1 MTKEVIRFAWRLKGV
16 PEYLVKGVMSPY
28 KVCKTAFS
36 VDGELSSSF
45 SLKAGVHQ
53 KSVLTLILFIM
64 VVDVLTE
71 DVRDGSLMELL
82 DTGGLVLCEESLNE
96 VMEKYRRWKNE
107 VEGKCLR
114 MNQDKTQGMQLLLG
128 TKIVFRKKI
137 HVVSLV
143 SGLFVILF
151 SVPNVRGGFIVIFLM
166 CLGGLLSCR
175 DVFVCRTC
183 LGHNC
188 SIEEKSEFKRCEDV
202 LKEVEKYC
210 YLGDMISCYGGA
222 SEVVSARIGSE
233 NIKSCGVKLR
243 VGLRIYL

>member
-1 MTKEVIRFAWRLKGV
+1 ML
-16 PEYLVKGVMSPY
+16 
-28 KVCKTAFS
+28 KTAFS

-53 KSVLTLILFIM
+53 KSVLTPILFIM

-107 VEGKCLR
+107 VERKCLR
-114 MNQDKTQGMQLLLG
+114 MNQDKTKGMQLLLG

-202 LKEVEKYC
+202 LKEVEK
-210 YLGDMISCYGGA
+210 
-222 SEVVSARIGSE
+222 
-233 NIKSCGVKLR
+233 
-243 VGLRIYL
+243 